1 MRIHIANDYYIEVSD
16 KNYALIEEYE
26 GKTKDGSPRKGRRIK
41 GYFNTLQGAVLKCLE
56 LNTLNG
62 AKAVELWEYAKM
74 VEESNKNAV
83 NALEK
88 EIEMLL
94 KEGMNGLGR

>member
-74 VEESNKNAV
+74 VEESNKTCAERLGKRIE
-83 NALEK
+83 ALLEK
-88 EIEMLL
+88 EELE
-94 KEGMNGLGR
+94 K

>member
-74 VEESNKNAV
+74 VEESNKTCADRLGKRIE
-83 NALEK
+83 ALLEK
-88 EIEMLL
+88 EELE
-94 KEGMNGLGR
+94 K